1 MVNFDERIPIYLQIM
16 DLIKKKIIKGDLKG
30 GDKLPSVREL
40 AVELK
45 VNPNTVQRVYQ
56 ELEREGI
63 IVIVRGTGAFVVS
76 DEKKLEE
83 IKESLAGERI
93 KNFIKEMKEIN
104 LSKEDL
110 DLLLSKYWE
119 EVN

>member
-1 MVNFDERIPIYLQIM
+1 MTDFDERIPIYLQIM
-16 DLIKKKIIKGDLKG
+16 DLIKKKIIKGELKG

-40 AVELK
+40 ALELK

-63 IVIVRGTGAFVVS
+63 IETVKGVGSFVIS
-76 DEKKLEE
+76 NEKKLMKL
-83 IKESLAGERI
+83 KENLASERI
-93 KNFIKEMKEIN
+93 KAFIKEMKEIN

-110 DLLLSKYWE
+110 NLLLAKYWE